1 MLHTFTPTIL
11 NLTENVN
18 RFLIDLMKSGT
29 STLYFRF
36 DTHHFLLAS
45 REVTS
50 KMVGVWQQLT
60 GPTFTSL

>member
-1 MLHTFTPTIL
+1 
-11 NLTENVN
+11 
-18 RFLIDLMKSGT
+18 LMKSGT